1 MNRANFS
8 ADLLRGQKGESAFHS
23 LYPHLTRLSGR
34 DADFIDETTGE
45 TYEIKSDYYDSPNF
59 FMERWSDVD
68 KAKPGGPWQSA
79 QKSITYYV
87 YLFLKQGEL
96 YIFSV
101 LDLIKQLEDI
111 KNPNARLI
119 QNRSWTTMGYI
130 VPKKELNAKVEVDLD
145 AD

>member
-1 MNRANFS
+1 MKRANFN
-8 ADLLRGQKGESAFHS
+8 ADLARGQKGEAAFHT

-34 DADFIDETTGE
+34 KADFIDESTGE
-45 TYEIKSDYYDSPNF
+45 TYEIKTDHYDSTNF

-79 QKSITYYV
+79 QKKITYYV
-87 YLFLKQGEL
+87 YLFIKQGEL

-101 LDLIKQLEDI
+101 PDLVAQLEKI

-119 QNRSWTTMGYI
+119 QNRSWVTMGYL
-130 VPKKELNAKVEVDLD
+130 VPKKELNAKVEVEI
-145 AD
+145 